1 MGAGRRRLKYVREK
15 EEPGTIFRFL
25 LWVSGRISE
34 TFYLENETRER
45 SQLAGKLTYV
55 SVNFLRLRPL
65 GRLGRNFWKEVAFP
79 ELEIWVGMGIYELA
93 HGW

>member
-79 ELEIWVGMGIYELA
+79 ELEIWGRNGNL
-93 HGW
+93 